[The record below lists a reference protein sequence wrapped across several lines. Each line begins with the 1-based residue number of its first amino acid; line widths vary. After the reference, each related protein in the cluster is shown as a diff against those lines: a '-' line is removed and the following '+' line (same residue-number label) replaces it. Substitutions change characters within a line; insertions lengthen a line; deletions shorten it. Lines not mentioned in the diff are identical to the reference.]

1 MGINFNKKHQS
12 NNINQLQNN
21 DVLLEQ
27 VKKYICEI
35 YINKKIK
42 GIGFFC
48 YIPFPDKYHLLPSL
62 ITNNHLI
69 NKKNKDINIDILLG
83 NKETKKLDIND
94 NRKIY
99 TSVKFDT
106 TIIEIKPNKDKI
118 KYFLELDENID
129 KQNSNE
135 IYAERTIYTVD
146 YSNFRN
152 SKKASISFGTLKKIS
167 EINKYEI
174 YHLCSANTRLSGSP
188 IILSNNKVIG
198 IQKEI
203 SSNFYDFNK
212 GIFLKYPI
220 NEFINKGKKLNE
232 ILITLKIDEI
242 DINKNIY
249 FLNNIDDTKHNNKKI
264 KNELCEL
271 NNKNVELYINNK
283 KNKFQKFFRPKKSG
297 IYQIKLK
304 LNIYIQNCYK
314 MFYNCSNIISI
325 DLSFFDSSKVIDTD
339 HMFSRCNNLLYVN
352 LSNFETNKVK
362 NMNYMFSHCSNLINI
377 DLSSFNTENVSN
389 ISYMFYNCC
398 NLSDL
403 DLSNFNTKN
412 IIDMSFTFY
421 NCKNLENIN
430 ISNFNTKNVIDM
442 SYMFSR
448 CKKLK
453 KINLINFNTEKV
465 SNMSHMF
472 SHCNSLINIDL
483 SMFDTE
489 NVIDISSMFA
499 FCHNLVNID
508 LSNFDTKN
516 IKYMND
522 MFLNCYSL
530 IDVNFPLF
538 NIKNIRKMSYI
549 FYNCLNLTKINKEFL
564 EYTISPVNNIFVG
577 CFNLLKDE

>member
-1 MGINFNKKHQS
+1 MGINFNKKHQN

>member
-1 MGINFNKKHQS
+1 MGINFNKKHQ
-12 NNINQLQNN
+12 NNNNNQLQNN

>member
-472 SHCNSLINIDL
+472 SHCNSLTNIDL

-508 LSNFDTKN
+508 LSIFDTKN

>member
-1 MGINFNKKHQS
+1 MGINSNKKNQS
-12 NNINQLQNN
+12 NNNNQPQNN

-69 NKKNKDINIDILLG
+69 NKKNKDINIDLLLD
-83 NKETKKLDIND
+83 NKETKKIDIND

-106 TIIEIKPNKDKI
+106 TIIEIKPNRDKI
-118 KYFLELDENID
+118 KYFLELDENIN

-135 IYAERTIYTVD
+135 LYAERSIYTVD
-146 YSNFRN
+146 YPNFRN
-152 SKKASISFGTLKKIS
+152 SRKASISFGTLKKIS

-174 YHLCSANTRLSGSP
+174 YHLSSANTRLSGSP

-212 GIFLKYPI
+212 GTFLKYPI

-249 FLNNIDDTKHNNKKI
+249 FLNNINDTKHNNKKT
-264 KNELCEL
+264 KYELYEL

-283 KNKFQKFFRPKKSG
+283 KNNFQKFFRPKKSG
-297 IYQIKLK
+297 MYQIKLK
-304 LNIYIQNCYK
+304 LNIYIQNCNK
-314 MFYNCSNIISI
+314 MFYNCNNIISI

-352 LSNFETNKVK
+352 LSNFVTNKVK
-362 NMNYMFSHCSNLINI
+362 NMSYMFSHCSNLINI

-398 NLSDL
+398 NLSNL

-412 IIDMSFTFY
+412 VLDMSFTFY

-448 CKKLK
+448 CKKLI

-472 SHCNSLINIDL
+472 SHCNSLTNIDL

-508 LSNFDTKN
+508 LSFFDTKN

-549 FYNCLNLTKINKEFL
+549 FYNCLNLTKINKELF
-564 EYTISPVNNIFVG
+564 EYMNEPVNNIFVG
-577 CFNLLKDE
+577 CFNLFKDE